1 MIDSF
6 NKMTI
11 KVYREVKEIIEN
23 YSNADD
29 DYQMKVEL
37 IAVLNDMEV
46 EDVLDL
52 SLTTFNVLVQSLGFL
67 YEMPQKRMP
76 LTKYKLGGIE
86 LEAMLDIHNMTAGQF
101 IDYQNFVK
109 DVDKYMVELLSV
121 FLIPKKHKYNDG
133 YDIMEVQKV
142 INENLSIVD
151 AWNLSAFFLEWF
163 NSLLKVTVSCLS
175 KKLTKMMKKEK
186 NKEIQ
191 EKYKQALEHLEK
203 SGDGLLWLIEYQKQ
217 YEILGKK

>member
-23 YSNADD
+23 YANADN

-37 IAVLNDMEV
+37 IAVLNDMEE

-67 YEMPQKRMP
+67 YETPQKRIP

-86 LEAMLDIHNMTAGQF
+86 LETMMDIHTMTAGQF
-101 IDYQNFVK
+101 IDYQTYVK
-109 DVDKYMVELLSV
+109 DVDKYLAELLSV
-121 FLIPKKHKYNDG
+121 FLIPKGKKYNDG
-133 YDIMEVQKV
+133 YDITEVQRV

-151 AWNLSAFFLEWF
+151 AMSLSAFFLEWYK
-163 NSLLKVTVSCLS
+163 SLLKVTVSCLS

-203 SGDGLLWLIEYQKQ
+203 SGDGLLWLIEFQQ
-217 YEILGKK
+217 Q